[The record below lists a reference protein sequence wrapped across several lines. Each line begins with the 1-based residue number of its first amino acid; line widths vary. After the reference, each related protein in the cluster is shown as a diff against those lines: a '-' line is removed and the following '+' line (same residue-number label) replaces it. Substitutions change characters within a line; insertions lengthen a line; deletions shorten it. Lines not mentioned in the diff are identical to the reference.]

1 MIEPFCFSE
10 KWILNQRE
18 QLPGADPTLLEKT
31 ILAFELLGRLE
42 ESGLRF
48 VFKGGTSL
56 LLLMKD
62 FKRLSIDVDIVCEEG
77 EKKLENVFNG
87 ITDSIPFKRW
97 GEDPRKAS
105 SIPKIHYKFFFDSR
119 INKREDYVL
128 LDILRSGNLF
138 PKVQK
143 LPVALDFI
151 HVQKA
156 AEVRV
161 PTLNSLIGDKL
172 TAFAPHTIGV
182 PLLEKRSMEVIK
194 QLFDLGE
201 LFVRASDVREIAASY
216 RAFAQ
221 EESRYRGAGYGFMDT
236 LQDTLD
242 ACFLITQL
250 DLKKSVENEDTKLLR
265 RGIRQIQSHL
275 IGTPFGLMQAKIAAS
290 RVALLAIMLR
300 KGVDEDLGKIFFQ
313 REYLEKIKR
322 ASITGKWAILNR
334 IKSTLPEAFYYWHL
348 ADKFDKG

>member
-10 KWILNQRE
+10 KWIFNQRE
-18 QLPGADPTLLEKT
+18 QLPGVDPTLLEKT
-31 ILAFELLGRLE
+31 ILAFELLGRLA

-62 FKRLSIDVDIVCEEG
+62 FKRLSIDVDIVCEE
-77 EKKLENVFNG
+77 EKEQLEDVFNE
-87 ITDSIPFKRW
+87 ITGSFPFKRW
-97 GEDPRKAS
+97 VEDPRKVS
-105 SIPKIHYKFFFDSR
+105 SIPKIHFKFFFDSR

-128 LDILRSGNLF
+128 LDILKSESLF

-151 HVQKA
+151 RVRNTV
-156 AEVRV
+156 EVKV
-161 PTLNSLIGDKL
+161 PTIDSLIGDKL
-172 TAFAPHTIGV
+172 TAFAPHTIGI
-182 PLLEKRSMEVIK
+182 PLLGNRSMEVIK

-201 LFVRASDVREIAASY
+201 LFVRTSDVREIAASY
-216 RAFAQ
+216 RVFAQ
-221 EESRYRGAGYGFMDT
+221 EESRYRGAGYDFMDT

-275 IGTPFGLMQAKIAAS
+275 VGIPFGLMQAKTAAS
-290 RVALLAIMLR
+290 RVALLAMMLR
-300 KGVDEDLGKIFFQ
+300 KGVDEDLGKIFFR
-313 REYLEKIKR
+313 REYLKKIEK
-322 ASITGKWAILNR
+322 ASITGKWTILNR

-348 ADKFDKG
+348 ADKISKG